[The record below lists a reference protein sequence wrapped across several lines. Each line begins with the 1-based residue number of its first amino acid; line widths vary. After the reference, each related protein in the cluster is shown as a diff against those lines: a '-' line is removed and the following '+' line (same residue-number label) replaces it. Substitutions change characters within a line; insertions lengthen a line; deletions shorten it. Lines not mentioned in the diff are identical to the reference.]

1 MAFRWD
7 IQILRALAV
16 FSVFAYHSG
25 LPWFHGGS
33 MGVDIFFV
41 ISGYLIATGLLREIG
56 DAGTLSR
63 ERIRVF
69 YRRRLART
77 VPAALTAAVGIL
89 LLGAIFTPNDLGGL
103 AGHFAFSVLWLE
115 NLLLTG
121 IGVFP
126 GSVPLPA
133 VTSFTPYWS
142 LAMEEQFYL
151 AFPWVLVGVLAMSSW
166 ALGRRCRGAAAES
179 GMAGDAVGDDAGD
192 SPAEI
197 GDTWAAVSSAN
208 VVTGNRY
215 FLSLIAL
222 VLGFIAACSFALFL
236 SWGSSETL
244 HSTAYFSPF
253 TRVWQLVVGALLA
266 VGLAWIAQRRAR
278 HHGAGGAPGRPLRR
292 VDLALPWAVCAWA
305 LGTLVICLNVGSYT
319 DWRDSPGWT
328 LGVVL
333 STSLIVVVGRR
344 LPPLGGKVERLLRPV
359 FWLAT
364 VSFGMY
370 LWHSAVINSMN
381 VVVDQHSMAWWVL
394 VVGLSLSLA
403 GLSWKMVEQPAMK
416 WARGRE
422 GVQSPESREAKP
434 SPSADDRLALR

>member
-151 AFPWVLVGVLAMSSW
+151 AFPWVLVGVLVVSRWVRARWERRQQAVATSSPTE
-166 ALGRRCRGAAAES
+166 RQH
-179 GMAGDAVGDDAGD
+179 
-192 SPAEI
+192 
-197 GDTWAAVSSAN
+197 
-208 VVTGNRY
+208 
-215 FLSLIAL
+215 FLPL
-222 VLGFIAACSFALFL
+222 VLLVLSIVTAASFALFL
-236 SWGSSETL
+236 FWGSSESL

-253 TRVWQLVVGALLA
+253 TRVWQLTTGALLA
-266 VGLAWIAQRRAR
+266 VGTAWKAVSAPLGNAE
-278 HHGAGGAPGRPLRR
+278 HAEAHEGATSNLRLLT
-292 VDLALPWAVCAWA
+292 VWLTCALALGCLIV
-305 LGTLVICLNVGSYT
+305 CLNWGSYT
-319 DWRDSPGWT
+319 DWRDSPWWT
-328 LGVVL
+328 VGVIV
-333 STSLIVVVGRR
+333 STSVIVVVGSR
-344 LPPLGGKVERLLRPV
+344 LPKLSPFAQKALTPL

-364 VSFGMY
+364 VSFGVY

-381 VVVDQHSMAWWVL
+381 TVATQHSTAWWIL
-394 VVGLSLSLA
+394 VVGGSLLLA
-403 GLSWKMVEQPAMK
+403 GLSWKLVERPAMD
-416 WARGRE
+416 WAR
-422 GVQSPESREAKP
+422 SRESEQTNALHEEDRV
-434 SPSADDRLALR
+434 SPTPQILQSTR